1 MNTAFETDLVGAIF
15 LARRVQLHCTL
26 VPSLHHDCASGLVG
40 RIRGAWGNAIAARA
54 AAGDPEAAQLLSAF
68 FGTEDHHLRP
78 WMIRTSQRNLTIEL
92 ELSILGSAI
101 VWQQLAFETLLT
113 SLTAGVGLKHTSA
126 KKSGCSQLRLV
137 NAHWRRHEAFVP
149 GDLSS
154 EYRLALTTPLYL
166 ARKGALIS
174 DCSTFLESIARRV
187 CGLATWF
194 GCNVSDPAE
203 AEKLAVTGGLLD
215 VSTLKPDLVL
225 RSSRRRSRKHHHVGL
240 VGDLFLSELS
250 PIQSLLIQVGE
261 IVGVGSEVSLGMG
274 QYAIIK

>member
-1 MNTAFETDLVGAIF
+1 MNTNFETDLVGAIF
-15 LARRVQLHCTL
+15 LVRRTQLHCTL
-26 VPSLHHDCASGLVG
+26 VPSLQHDCANGLVG

-54 AAGDPEAAQLLSAF
+54 KAGDSDAAQLLSAF

-78 WMIRTSQRNLTIEL
+78 WVIRTSQRNLTIEL

-101 VWQQLAFETLLT
+101 IWQELAFETLLT
-113 SLTAGVGLKHTSA
+113 SLTAGAGLKHTSA
-126 KKSGCSQLRLV
+126 KESGSSQLRLV
-137 NAHWRRHEAFVP
+137 DAHWRRHEAFVP
-149 GDLSS
+149 GNLSS

-187 CGLATWF
+187 CGLASWF
-194 GCNVSDPAE
+194 GCNVRDPTG
-203 AEKLAVTGGLLD
+203 AEKLAVSEGLPD
-215 VSTLKPDLVL
+215 VSTLTPDFVL
-225 RSSRRRSRKHHHVGL
+225 RNSRRRSRKHHHVGL
-240 VGDLFLSELS
+240 VGDLFLSELR

-274 QYAIIK
+274 QYTIIK